1 MSVYEESLVAHAEER
16 ERERLIKLLERE
28 REWLI
33 STGDRDN
40 IRDAEGVFV
49 AIELLRGENK

>member
-1 MSVYEESLVAHAEER
+1 MSVYEESLVEHAEER

-33 STGDRDN
+33 STGDEDN

>member
-49 AIELLRGENK
+49 AIELLMGENK